1 MTSDAADDQ
10 VQLPGA
16 ARLVTRLQALLHGP
30 QPSEPEA
37 RTARGWLDLAYEA
50 AYGERYHAAADAAS
64 RGLQSRGG
72 QEPENRLMLLRILSG
87 VHEMRGDSAAAAPHL
102 AARVALLR
110 DLGRSRQARIEEE
123 LGGMLLREP
132 DTVEGDILARV
143 AEELRDEDRAAG
155 TGGTG
160 GTDGSLELADVL
172 SSLAVRVL
180 HDEGPEPALELV
192 REAVGILER
201 HDRQEALAG
210 ARMFLAHTLL
220 LTGESAAALQIADSV
235 LHGPANRAVRG
246 AMAMLKA
253 TIHHH
258 DDRHDEAVESAVT
271 SAELY
276 SACGVRKGAASAAA
290 LLAGMVSALDQG
302 EAAVLA
308 WRIAV
313 QQAELGEFPEARM
326 LSLALGQQLLELE
339 DHAEA
344 ESVLDALS
352 LRLGSSE
359 EDLSTRA
366 RALMGLGHA
375 VTQQQRPLEALAHW
389 EEAARLF
396 ARSDEPE
403 EAARAHLAAGALA
416 ASLERLDEARR
427 HYEQGL
433 ELARREE
440 DEDPLTLVQA
450 LHALGHLLT
459 RTEDSEGVGYLQR
472 ALDVAQE
479 HGTEWQVADI
489 TDSLAR
495 GYVALGEGTQA
506 VAKALDAAD
515 LFGAAGDERAA
526 GGAEVFAG
534 KVLLEMGRPDEAEAI
549 LRMAVGEG
557 EPEQDLLL
565 EALEARIEALM
576 HQDKA
581 DEAAELRR
589 ELTRLKRHRS

>member
-30 QPSEPEA
+30 QPTEPEA

-64 RGLQSRGG
+64 RGLESRGG
-72 QEPENRLMLLRILSG
+72 DDPENRLMLLRILSG
-87 VHEMRGDSAAAAPHL
+87 VHEMRGDTAASAPHL

-110 DLGRSRQARIEEE
+110 ELGRGRQARIEEE

-132 DTVEGDILARV
+132 DAVEGDILARV

-155 TGGTG
+155 TG
-160 GTDGSLELADVL
+160 GSLELADVL

-192 REAVGILER
+192 REAVEVLER

-220 LTGESAAALQIADSV
+220 LTGESAAALQIADDV

-258 DDRHDEAVESAVT
+258 DDRHHEAVDSAIT

-352 LRLGSSE
+352 LRLGSTE

-403 EAARAHLAAGALA
+403 EAARAHLAAGALS
-416 ASLERLDEARR
+416 ASLDRLDEARR

-549 LRMAVGEG
+549 LRMAVGER

>member
-143 AEELRDEDRAAG
+143 AEELRAEDRAAG
-155 TGGTG
+155 TSEAG
-160 GTDGSLELADVL
+160 GSLELADVL

-180 HDEGPEPALELV
+180 HDEGPEPARELV
-192 REAVGILER
+192 REAVEILER

-258 DDRHDEAVESAVT
+258 DDRHGEAVESAIT

-308 WRIAV
+308 WRVAV

-352 LRLGSSE
+352 LRLASTE

-366 RALMGLGHA
+366 RSLMGLGHA

-403 EAARAHLAAGALA
+403 EAARAHLAAGALS

-515 LFGAAGDERAA
+515 LFGAAGDEHSA

-549 LRMAVGEG
+549 LRMAVGER